1 MGMYTNLEMFIVT
14 QKDEKSLK
22 LKRFIYEYNN
32 IEFDYER
39 VNVYRDNER
48 KLLEKYN
55 NYNDFVTDY
64 RATTLLNNLN
74 FTETDDYIIFE
85 TLGECS
91 IKNYTE
97 TYEKFFKNCI
107 EPLNIINGYFKTL
120 YEKDYEYKIFLEKD
134 KNEN

>member
-1 MGMYTNLEMFIVT
+1 MERILVYGMTDNRGGIEAYLYNYLT
-14 QKDEKSLK
+14 QIAPKGNMI
-22 LKRFIYEYNN
+22 F
-32 IEFDYER
+32 
-39 VNVYRDNER
+39 
-48 KLLEKYN
+48 
-55 NYNDFVTDY
+55 DFVTDY

-107 EPLNIINGYFKTL
+107 EPLTITNGYFKTL
-120 YEKDYEYKIFLEKD
+120 YEEDDEYKIFLEKD

>member
-1 MGMYTNLEMFIVT
+1 MGMYTDLEMFIVT

-39 VNVYRDNER
+39 VNIYRDNEK

-55 NYNDFVTDY
+55 NYNDFATDY
-64 RATTLLNNLN
+64 RATILLNNLN

-107 EPLNIINGYFKTL
+107 EPLTITNGYFKTL
-120 YEKDYEYKIFLEKD
+120 YEEDDEYKIFLEKD

>member
-1 MGMYTNLEMFIVT
+1 MGMYTDLEMFIVT

-39 VNVYRDNER
+39 VNIYRDNEK

-55 NYNDFVTDY
+55 NYNDFATDY
-64 RATTLLNNLN
+64 RATILLNNLN

-91 IKNYTE
+91 IKNYTG

-120 YEKDYEYKIFLEKD
+120 YETDEGYKIFLEKD
-134 KNEN
+134 KDEN

>member
-1 MGMYTNLEMFIVT
+1 MGMYTDLEMFIVA

-22 LKRFIYEYNN
+22 LKEFIYEFNN

-39 VNVYRDNER
+39 LDIYRDNQ
-48 KLLEKYN
+48 KQVLGKYDE
-55 NYNDFVTDY
+55 YSEFIKDH
-64 RATTLLNNLN
+64 RATILLSNLN

-85 TLGECS
+85 TLGECL

-107 EPLNIINGYFKTL
+107 EPLNIISGYFKTL
-120 YEKDYEYKIFLEKD
+120 YETDKECKIFLNKG
-134 KNEN
+134 KK

>member
-1 MGMYTNLEMFIVT
+1 MGIYTDLEMFIVT

-39 VNVYRDNER
+39 VNIYRDNEK

-64 RATTLLNNLN
+64 RATILLNNLN
-74 FTETDDYIIFE
+74 FTENDDYIIFE

-107 EPLNIINGYFKTL
+107 EPLNIIRGYFKTL
-120 YEKDYEYKIFLEKD
+120 HETDNEYKIFLNKGQ
-134 KNEN
+134 K

>member
-1 MGMYTNLEMFIVT
+1 MGMYTDLEMFIVA

-22 LKRFIYEYNN
+22 LKEFIYEFNS
-32 IEFDYER
+32 IEFNYER
-39 VNVYRDNER
+39 VNIYRDNEK

-107 EPLNIINGYFKTL
+107 EPLTITNGYFKTL
-120 YEKDYEYKIFLEKD
+120 YETDYEYKIFLEKD

>member
-64 RATTLLNNLN
+64 RVTTLLNN
-74 FTETDDYIIFE
+74 FR
-85 TLGECS
+85 
-91 IKNYTE
+91 
-97 TYEKFFKNCI
+97 
-107 EPLNIINGYFKTL
+107 IINNNKVG
-120 YEKDYEYKIFLEKD
+120 DV
-134 KNEN
+134 NV

>member
-1 MGMYTNLEMFIVT
+1 MYTNLEMFIVT

-107 EPLNIINGYFKTL
+107 EQLNIINGYFKTL
-120 YEKDYEYKIFLEKD
+120 YEEDDEYKIFLEKD

>member
-1 MGMYTNLEMFIVT
+1 MGMYTDLEMFIVT

-39 VNVYRDNER
+39 VDIYRDNEK

-55 NYNDFVTDY
+55 NYGDFVADY
-64 RATTLLNNLN
+64 RATILLNNLN

-120 YEKDYEYKIFLEKD
+120 YEEDDEYKIFLEKD

>member
-1 MGMYTNLEMFIVT
+1 MGMETQLEMNIIARKNDESNRLKMFI
-14 QKDEKSLK
+14 EEFNS
-22 LKRFIYEYNN
+22 
-32 IEFDYER
+32 IEFNYDKIDEYITNQKQ
-39 VNVYRDNER
+39 V
-48 KLLEKYN
+48 LGKYDE
-55 NYNDFVTDY
+55 YSEFIKDH
-64 RATTLLNNLN
+64 RATILLNNLN

-107 EPLNIINGYFKTL
+107 EPLTITNGYFKTL
-120 YEKDYEYKIFLEKD
+120 YEEDDEYKIFLEKD

>member
-1 MGMYTNLEMFIVT
+1 MGMYTDLEMFIVA

-22 LKRFIYEYNN
+22 LKEFIYEYNN

-64 RATTLLNNLN
+64 RVTTLLNNLN

-91 IKNYTE
+91 IKNCTE

-107 EPLNIINGYFKTL
+107 EPLNITNGYFKTL
-120 YEKDYEYKIFLEKD
+120 YEEDDEYKIFLEKD